1 MMHLPHGQSSIGQK
15 ATLSLI
21 KWLSWTGESAMFV
34 RRACSIA
41 VRLPLTLT
49 ILMPVGFGVNW

>member
-1 MMHLPHGQSSIGQK
+1 MMHPLHGQCSIGQK
-15 ATLSLI
+15 ATPLLI

-34 RRACSIA
+34 GRVRSTA
-41 VRLPLTLT
+41 VRLTLTLT